1 MTRLLRSSPL
11 RSSTSRPIVALA
23 VLALAAVMVLP
34 LPLAAAAA
42 GRVTASPVL
51 AAAETIA
58 DDPAASGLED
68 ERDRNRTDLEAIA
81 AEAERSQKALRALE
95 QDLNALKSDQ
105 QSLSAALDQ
114 SGARRAELDAQ
125 IAAGEASL
133 SDLNN
138 RQQTLRTSLISRR
151 SVLAEVLAA
160 LQRIGRNPPP
170 ALLVTPEDALSS
182 VRSAILLG
190 AVVPG
195 IREETEALAADL
207 KELAELRRSIASE
220 RESLKLALDANALE
234 EERLS
239 ALATEKVALQAE
251 SERRLEMERE
261 RADNLSEKST
271 ELETLIASLETEIG
285 SLRAAAEEA
294 RRAEIERRERIA
306 EQLERARE
314 LAATVLPDKNR
325 IAPAYAFSA
334 LKGTLRHPA
343 DGETVRH
350 FGADDG
356 AGHAFAGEVVAS
368 GTGAP
373 VVAPVDGWVIYAGPF
388 RSYGQVVILDVGEN
402 YQVILAGMGKAR
414 VATGQFVLAGE
425 PVAEMGQT
433 RLAGLTAL
441 ALASGKP
448 TLYIEFR
455 RGGEP
460 VDPRPWWRDES
471 SSGRASNDT

>member
-1 MTRLLRSSPL
+1 MNRLLRSPPSRTLL
-11 RSSTSRPIVALA
+11 RQAFVALA
-23 VLALAAVMVLP
+23 ALALAAVAGFAP
-34 LPLAAAAA
+34 FEAAAA
-42 GRVTASPVL
+42 GRATDEPANSV
-51 AAAETIA
+51 AATSVA
-58 DDPAASGLED
+58 DAPATSGLED
-68 ERDRNRTDLEAIA
+68 ERNRNRADLAAIA
-81 AEAERSQKALRALE
+81 AEAERSQKALKSLE
-95 QDLNALKSDQ
+95 HDLNALKSDQ

-114 SGARRAELDAQ
+114 SGARRAKLDAQ

-195 IREETEALAADL
+195 IRKETEALADDL
-207 KELAELRRSIASE
+207 KELADLRRSIANE
-220 RESLKLALDANALE
+220 RESLTLALDANAVE
-234 EERLS
+234 EKRLS
-239 ALATEKVALQAE
+239 ALVTEKVALQAE
-251 SERRLEMERE
+251 SERRLELERQ
-261 RADNLSEKST
+261 RADNLAEKST
-271 ELETLIASLETEIG
+271 ELETLISSLETEID
-285 SLRAAAEEA
+285 SLRSAAEEA
-294 RRAEIERRERIA
+294 RRAELERRERIA
-306 EQLERARE
+306 QQLERARE

-325 IAPAYAFSA
+325 IASAYAFSA

-343 DGETVRH
+343 NGDTVRH

-368 GTGAP
+368 SAGVP
-373 VVAPVDGWVIYAGPF
+373 VVAPADGWVIYSGPF

-402 YQVILAGMGKAR
+402 YQMILAGMGKAR

>member
-1 MTRLLRSSPL
+1 M
-11 RSSTSRPIVALA
+11 
-23 VLALAAVMVLP
+23 
-34 LPLAAAAA
+34 AAA
-42 GRVTASPVL
+42 GASAATGARVTARPATEAS
-51 AAAETIA
+51 AAQ
-58 DDPAASGLED
+58 DPAASVLESQ
-68 ERDRNRTDLEAIA
+68 RDRNRADLEAIA
-81 AEAERSQKALRALE
+81 SEAERSRKALDSLE
-95 QDLNALKSDQ
+95 QDLSGLKADQ
-105 QSLSAALDQ
+105 QSLAEALDQ
-114 SGARRAELDAQ
+114 SQARRAELDAQ

-133 SDLNN
+133 SDLNG
-138 RQQTLRTSLISRR
+138 RQQMLRASLISRR

-195 IREETEALAADL
+195 IRKETEALAADL
-207 KELAELRRSIASE
+207 KELAALRQTIAEERDSLRLALEANE
-220 RESLKLALDANALE
+220 REE
-234 EERLS
+234 MRLS
-239 ALATEKVALQAE
+239 GLVTEKLALQAE
-251 SERRLEMERE
+251 SERRLQLERDRANGLAE
-261 RADNLSEKST
+261 RST
-271 ELETLIASLETEIG
+271 ELEKLIASLETEIG
-285 SLRAAAEEA
+285 SLRAAAA
-294 RRAEIERRERIA
+294 AALRAETERRERIA
-306 EQLERARE
+306 LQLEKARE
-314 LAATVLPDKNR
+314 LAARALPDKNR

-334 LKGTLRHPA
+334 LKGTLRRPVS
-343 DGETVRH
+343 GETVRN
-350 FGADDG
+350 FGTDDG
-356 AGHAFAGEVVAS
+356 TGHAFAGEVLAS
-368 GTGAP
+368 GSGAP

-402 YQVILAGMGKAR
+402 YQVILAGMGTAR
-414 VATGQFVLAGE
+414 VATGQFVLGGE